1 MYSINTPSHA
11 VSKSYIQPVKGTS
24 CLSCAK
30 RCLVRCEG
38 WAGLLHRLTS
48 FQRIECWPGPNAP
61 LLHSPSEHRAGAEEL
76 SPRCTAMENR
86 HDCLPNPDPVPPSG
100 ALELSTEAVS
110 HTPGW
115 LSAAG
120 TIGIHQSLSIVNA
133 QAGRGRRPAAMIQS
147 SWRREKLVGFVTL
160 LATPPPSRSKWNVFH
175 L

>member
-1 MYSINTPSHA
+1 MQRLGSAVTPA
-11 VSKSYIQPVKGTS
+11 RL
-24 CLSCAK
+24 LSEDQA
-30 RCLVRCEG
+30 
-38 WAGLLHRLTS
+38 LTWTQCS
-48 FQRIECWPGPNAP
+48 TPPF
-61 LLHSPSEHRAGAEEL
+61 LSSPSEHRAGAEEL

-120 TIGIHQSLSIVNA
+120 TVGIHQSLSIVNA

-160 LATPPPSRSKWNVFH
+160 LATPPPSRSK
-175 L
+175 